1 MVTAGEVARTSA
13 SWQGGPGGRTEELG
27 DTALTG

>member
-13 SWQGGPGGRTEELG
+13 SWQDGPGGRTKELG
-27 DTALTG
+27 DTAFTG